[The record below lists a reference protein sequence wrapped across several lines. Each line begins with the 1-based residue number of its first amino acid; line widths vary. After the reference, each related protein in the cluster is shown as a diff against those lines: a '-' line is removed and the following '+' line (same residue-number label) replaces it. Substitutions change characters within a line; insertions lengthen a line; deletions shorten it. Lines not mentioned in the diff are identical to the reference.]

1 MEHLDTL
8 RHLLVV
14 YGTGLVV
21 VLLFQRLRLSPI
33 VGYLVTGMLVGP
45 SGFGWVPNSAEV
57 ELLAEVGVMLLLF
70 SLGLEFSLKKL
81 ARMSS
86 VVLGTGSLQVG
97 LSIVGTVVLTVPLAI
112 HWPQSLFWG
121 FVVSLSSTAIVLK
134 TLLERAEVD
143 SVQGRVSLGI
153 LIFQDLCVVPMMVV
167 LPLLATSGDLLLPL
181 VLALIKAV
189 LVVAGTIVAAR
200 YLFPPALYW
209 IVQTKSKELLV
220 IASIFMFLGTA
231 WVVSQFGLSLALG
244 AFLAG
249 LVISDSE
256 YSHQIFADVRPF
268 RDSLNSLFFISVGML
283 VSPRFV
289 LEHGQL
295 VILFVLTVLL
305 GKMLVVSLTVYFSR
319 YPIRIALLVGM
330 GLAQIGEFSFVLL
343 KEGLRYQL
351 VSDYWY
357 QVLLSTS
364 VGTMILTPLIFN
376 YSSSIAEKASVQRW
390 ARRLQWRHGLKDLSE
405 ETRRLHDHVL
415 VCGYGTTGRTVAR
428 VLRQHGIPYVIL
440 ELNAETVRR
449 EQARGESIYFG
460 DCTNSDVLQHAA
472 VSTARAMIL
481 AISDPFSVRTA
492 TRLVRGLN
500 PEVFLILR
508 TKYLAEVDDLFDLG
522 ANEVVTE
529 EFETSIEILTR
540 ILRLYHV
547 PRNVIRDEVKQ
558 IREERYEMFR
568 ELHIPAKFKQELTPL
583 FTAQTETFAVRD
595 GSYLAGRSIRELQVR
610 TRTGAS
616 VVAVQRD
623 GHSVS
628 NPSPDFLIQ
637 TRDILVLLGNS
648 GQLESAVDYLET
660 IQTKKEEP
668 PERH

>member
-1 MEHLDTL
+1 MEHLHTL

-14 YGTGLVV
+14 YGTGVLV
-21 VLLFQRLRLSPI
+21 VLLFQRLRQSPI

-45 SGFGWVPNSAEV
+45 NGFGWVPNSAEV
-57 ELLAEVGVMLLLF
+57 EVLAEVGVMLLLF

-86 VVLGTGSLQVG
+86 VVLGTGSLQVS
-97 LSIVGTVVLTVPLAI
+97 LSILGTLVLTLPLAI
-112 HWPQSLFWG
+112 PWPENLFWG

-143 SVQGRVSLGI
+143 SVQGRVCLGI
-153 LIFQDLCVVPMMVV
+153 LIFQDLCIVPMMVV
-167 LPLLATSGDLLLPL
+167 LPLISTSGDLFTPL
-181 VLALIKAV
+181 VLALTKAA

-200 YLFPPALYW
+200 YLFPQALYW

-249 LVISDSE
+249 LVLSESE

-289 LEHGQL
+289 LEQGEL
-295 VILFVLTVLL
+295 VIVFVLTVLL
-305 GKMLVVSLTVYFSR
+305 GKMIVVSLTVYLSR
-319 YPIRIALLVGM
+319 YPVRIALLVGM

-376 YSSSIAEKASVQRW
+376 YSSSLAEKASVQRW
-390 ARRLQWRHGLKDLSE
+390 ARRLQWKHGLKDISE
-405 ETRRLHDHVL
+405 ETRRLHDHVII
-415 VCGYGTTGRTVAR
+415 CGYGTTGRTVAR
-428 VLRQHGIPYVIL
+428 VLRENGIPYVIL
-440 ELNAETVRR
+440 ELNAQTVRR
-449 EQARGESIYFG
+449 EQAQGESIYFG
-460 DCTNSDVLQHAA
+460 DCTNPDLLKHAA

-500 PEVFLILR
+500 PDVFLILR

-568 ELHIPAKFKQELTPL
+568 ELYIPAKFKQELTPH

-595 GSYLAGRSIRELQVR
+595 GSHLVGRSIRELEVR
-610 TRTGAS
+610 TRTGVS

-623 GHSVS
+623 GTSVS
-628 NPSPDFLIQ
+628 NPSPDFRIQ
-637 TRDILVLLGNS
+637 ASDILILLGNS
-648 GQLESAVDYLET
+648 AQLESAVDYLET
-660 IQTKKEEP
+660 I
-668 PERH
+668 